1 MIFPWHSHLVLVA
14 AMFFWGAPQVCQS
27 WLSKLKQQ
35 RLGPWYP
42 LHIPTVDG
50 WEILHQLMVY
60 PIILFGFQPSF
71 WWCRISQPST
81 VLRMVVM
88 IFVIVNSPC
97 ACILYCN
104 ILLIFILCCMS
115 YFAEWHINRC
125 HHQSDRF
132 TNNDKVH
139 YDITDSDSSKQMC
152 CLTCAHSWFTW
163 FNEKPSTVCC

>member
-14 AMFFWGAPQVCQS
+14 AMFFFGAPQVCQS

-50 WEILHQLMVY
+50 CEILHQLMVY
-60 PIILFGFQPSF
+60 PIILLGFQPSF
-71 WWCRISQPST
+71 GGAGFRNHPQYYVWLSWS
-81 VLRMVVM
+81 VL
-88 IFVIVNSPC
+88 
-97 ACILYCN
+97 
-104 ILLIFILCCMS
+104 LLILHVHAYCIAKYCMS
-115 YFAEWHINRC
+115 DFAEWHINRC

-163 FNEKPSTVCC
+163 FNDKPSTVSC